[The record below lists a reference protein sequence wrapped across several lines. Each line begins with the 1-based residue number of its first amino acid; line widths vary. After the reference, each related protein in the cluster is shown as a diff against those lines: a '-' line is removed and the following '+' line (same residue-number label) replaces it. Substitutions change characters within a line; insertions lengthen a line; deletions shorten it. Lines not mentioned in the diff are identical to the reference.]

1 MVAEET
7 TRRTLAGIGVARGI
21 AIGRAHLLAPS
32 ELEVRQV
39 TIERRD
45 VVHEI
50 ARLTRAFAA
59 VREELDDLKAGLR
72 RMRRPRCAR
81 SSTCTG

>member
-1 MVAEET
+1 VTEAK
-7 TRRTLAGIGVARGI
+7 RAVLPGIGVTRGI
-21 AIGRAHLLAPS
+21 AFGRAHLMAPS

-50 ARLTRAFAA
+50 ARLTRAFSA
-59 VREELDDLKAGLR
+59 VRDELDELR
-72 RMRRPRCAR
+72 CGIALDAPTR
-81 SSTCTG
+81 SSTCTC